1 MLNINEY
8 LEEHTQCKH
17 IPVPTTKI
25 FCTQEYNI
33 DKITS
38 SVVQRAKQLC
48 PSIPA
53 RIQEAEDLALKYN
66 QLLKLFA
73 QCHFAYST
81 SQWLDDKQIHQLGKY
96 FVIFIGV

>member
-1 MLNINEY
+1 MNIWRNIHSASISQSLLQKY
-8 LEEHTQCKH
+8 FVL
-17 IPVPTTKI
+17 
-25 FCTQEYNI
+25 CTQEYNI